1 MTLQVFSLSF
11 HLCGTLPP
19 SHTYAVRFKIIAF
32 SITGLKRI
40 WGEDYTG
47 VDGCLLGKKKKIK
60 REGNKRRG
68 EKIILSVTF
77 SASKWNFDLNATF
90 L

>member
-11 HLCGTLPP
+11 CLCGTLPP
-19 SHTYAVRFKIIAF
+19 SHTYAVRFRIIVF
-32 SITGLKRI
+32 SITGLKRV
-40 WGEDYTG
+40 WREDYTG
-47 VDGCLLGKKKKIK
+47 VDGCLLGGKKIK

-68 EKIILSVTF
+68 EKIILSVIF
-77 SASKWNFDLNATF
+77 PASKWNFDLNTTF

>member
-1 MTLQVFSLSF
+1 MTLPVLSLSF

-19 SHTYAVRFKIIAF
+19 PHTYAVRLKIIAF
-32 SITGLKRI
+32 SITRLKRV
-40 WGEDYTG
+40 WREGYTG
-47 VDGCLLGKKKKIK
+47 VNGCLFGGKKIK

-68 EKIILSVTF
+68 EKIIILVTF
-77 SASKWNFDLNATF
+77 SASKWNFDLDTTF